1 MLKTLITI
9 LQFLIILSY
18 FIVGL
23 YLIDLVETRFI
34 YMTNF
39 DILICTIGSIFIM
52 FSFYILFIIGIIR
65 KD

>member
-1 MLKTLITI
+1 M
-9 LQFLIILSY
+9 LSY
-18 FIVGL
+18 FIIGL
-23 YLIDLVETRFI
+23 YLMNLVETRFI

-65 KD
+65 K